1 MTERTCCVS
10 PVSPPSRSARRPGGL
25 ACPCTSSPPP
35 TLRLRR
41 PSCKSPRTAS
51 STTPERRDERR
62 HADKTRADSGGA
74 RSGDRSGTGYP
85 GARRPFG
92 VDQAAGAALD
102 LVVRADRGRPDH
114 RPRCRDRGVR
124 GAVQDLGRQFRRGR
138 GDDQP
143 GRHLVRS
150 AGARRARHP
159 AVQRRIRHRD
169 DPRHAG
175 RGAVPAAGAVAE
187 FFTAT
192 ALESSRGGSAISLTD
207 PGVLR
212 EVAGAS
218 LYLTVIAVI
227 GLALGALLRRT
238 AAGLSVFA
246 AVFLVVPLVTAYLPQ
261 SIQGFAPYL
270 PSNAGGTIWGAG
282 KLFGG
287 HQLGPWA
294 GFAVL
299 CGYAVVLTG
308 LAAWRLQRR
317 DA

>member
-1 MTERTCCVS
+1 MSAVMQTRPVPSQGAPAPATVAGPVIQVRVVRSEWTKLRALRSTWWCALIAVVLIVGLGAAIAGSGAPYKISAGNSAAGGVTVS
-10 PVSPPSRSARRPGGL
+10 LVAQLVLGVLGILLFSGEYATGMIRATLAVVPSRLPVLWAKLIVLVGL
-25 ACPCTSSPPP
+25 MLPLSLLA
-35 TLRLRR
+35 
-41 PSCKSPRTAS
+41 
-51 STTPERRDERR
+51 
-62 HADKTRADSGGA
+62 
-74 RSGDRSGTGYP
+74 
-85 GARRPFG
+85 
-92 VDQAAGAALD
+92 
-102 LVVRADRGRPDH
+102 
-114 RPRCRDRGVR
+114 
-124 GAVQDLGRQFRRGR
+124 
-138 GDDQP
+138 
-143 GRHLVRS
+143 
-150 AGARRARHP
+150 
-159 AVQRRIRHRD
+159 
-169 DPRHAG
+169 
-175 RGAVPAAGAVAE
+175 AVAE

-246 AVFLVVPLVTAYLPQ
+246 AVFLVVPLVAAYLPQ
-261 SIQGFAPYL
+261 GIKGFAPYL

-287 HQLGPWA
+287 HQLGPWT

-299 CGYAVVLTG
+299 CGYAAVLIAA
-308 LAAWRLQRR
+308 AAWRLRRR